1 MNPWLL
7 AVLFVL
13 ALGALAALI
22 RAVVRMLRAA
32 RLCDVPL
39 RPHQQIEFP
48 TAGKFVLCME
58 GPRFTPR
65 FRKLRF
71 ELRQPGGAAIAGQ
84 RVLFR
89 AVASGLSHAR
99 VTLRTYD
106 LPMAGR
112 YDLAISG
119 LEPQHIDAPEH
130 AVVFMRPHLAKT
142 VLLVIGITLASVLA
156 ISSLVFFLLIV
167 LPTAAAIDP
176 GRSTGYVQ
184 HDDTRIELREAYAHL
199 HRGTSDDPPQPAE
212 LRIALSDREM
222 PQESLAGTDTRRLLK
237 LARTGGVHGV
247 LIRLNPDDPGTL
259 ALTVLTPPRTGQATL
274 IPRRYSEASGQIL
287 RNLRLSS
294 QRVSGDLTCPPG
306 PDLECAA
313 HFSAPL
319 FTD

>member
-13 ALGALAALI
+13 ALGALAVLI

-39 RPHQQIEFP
+39 RPRQQIEFP
-48 TAGKFVLCME
+48 AAGKIILCME

-71 ELRQPGGAAIAGQ
+71 ELRQPGGAEIAGQ
-84 RVLFR
+84 RILFR
-89 AVASGLSHAR
+89 TVASGLSHAR

-112 YDLAISG
+112 YDLAIDG

-130 AVVFMRPHLAKT
+130 AIVFMRPHLART
-142 VLLVIGITLASVLA
+142 VLLVIGITLASMLA

-184 HDDTRIELREAYAHL
+184 YDATRIELREAYAHL
-199 HRGTSDDPPQPAE
+199 HRGTSDGPPQPAE
-212 LRIALSDREM
+212 LRIVLSNREV
-222 PQESLAGTDTRRLLK
+222 PQELLAGTDTRRLLELTHAGK
-237 LARTGGVHGV
+237 VYGIFIQLH
-247 LIRLNPDDPGTL
+247 PDDPGTL
-259 ALTVLTPPRTGQATL
+259 ALTVLTPPRTGQDTL
-274 IPRRYSEASGQIL
+274 ITQRYFEASRSIL

-294 QRVSGDLTCPPG
+294 QRVGGDLTCPTD